1 MLVVSTLV
9 PDVTADVGSLVA
21 AVRPSDTLLA
31 VGSLVNG
38 LGSSSTELDLLLLGT
53 GAPSKGVSATVS
65 SMSSSYYRVA
75 SGRTVKVRFCS
86 DDELYRIAETVD
98 HFSQALIEPSAWA
111 NLPHLDEP
119 TQVLLH
125 ELRNGIVLTNASIA
139 QSWRETLRVDE
150 LHLYVATLHLL
161 RYAARRRSVF
171 QQLQD
176 GDPENARWML
186 VECLEAILAGALAA
200 AGETNPRRRWHL
212 RLARRLDAGFQ
223 AAGVARVIDMIRMW
237 PSDDTGEAVAA
248 GLAVADELRDQVLHR
263 CPQLSMLK
271 FLRNEEQPCPQLS
284 SSDTRAR
291 KRSDG

>member
-1 MLVVSTLV
+1 MPVVSTLA
-9 PDVTADVGSLVA
+9 PDVTADVGGLVA

-38 LGSSSTELDLLLLGT
+38 LGSSSTELDLLLLGS

-86 DDELYRIAETVD
+86 DNELYRIAETAD

-139 QSWRETLRVDE
+139 QSWRETLRVGE
-150 LHLYVATLHLL
+150 LHLYVAALHLL

-176 GDPENARWML
+176 GDPESARWML

-223 AAGVARVIDMIRMW
+223 AAGVARVIDMIRTW
-237 PSDDTGEAVAA
+237 SSSDTSEAVLA
-248 GLAVADELRDQVLHR
+248 GLAVADELRDHVLHG
-263 CPQLSMLK
+263 CPQLSMLAVSGAASSWGTRSNHA
-271 FLRNEEQPCPQLS
+271 RN
-284 SSDTRAR
+284 
-291 KRSDG
+291 

>member
-1 MLVVSTLV
+1 MPVLSALATDVS
-9 PDVTADVGSLVA
+9 ADVGGLIA

-53 GAPSKGVSATVS
+53 GAPSKGVAATVS
-65 SMSSSYYRVA
+65 SMSSSFYRVA
-75 SGRTVKVRFCS
+75 SGRTVKIRFCS
-86 DDELYRIAETVD
+86 DHELYRIAETVD

-111 NLPHLDEP
+111 NLPHLEEP

-150 LHLYVATLHLL
+150 LHLYVAVQHLL
-161 RYAARRRSVF
+161 RYAARRRSVL

-176 GDPENARWML
+176 GDAENAQWML
-186 VECLEAILAGALAA
+186 AECLEAILAGALAA

-223 AAGVARVIDMIRMW
+223 AAGVARVIDLMRTG
-237 PSDDTGEAVAA
+237 SGDDSGEAVAA
-248 GLAVADELRDQVLHR
+248 GLAVADQLRDHVLHR
-263 CPQLSMLK
+263 CPQLSMLAASGAAAAG
-271 FLRNEEQPCPQLS
+271 E
-284 SSDTRAR
+284 
-291 KRSDG
+291 